1 MPRDDAR
8 DRPVGTGAL
17 PGAVPPGLRPLA
29 ADGERLPH
37 RPARR
42 RGRRGR
48 RLVPPQRLQPR
59 RPGGASATLVR
70 SPRPASVRPARRG
83 GTGGRRPGRGGDASG
98 AASEGSRVP
107 APFRLARPA
116 LGPRPGGLRPHRP
129 GGPGPRRRPRLRLRR
144 PHPAAR
150 ATLLVRVP
158 RARRLGPARRGDGLP
173 VRRRPGRPGR
183 RRRRL
188 GRPRLQRRVVS
199 QPGQASRGGLRAHP
213 LRREGRRRRTTSWS
227 PTSTATTVRTS

>member
-1 MPRDDAR
+1 MRGTCRPRSSRHSASWSGQLDPERLVTASFGGHDLDEADLREALLTIGLDFVAPHRPRDAGSAGQTEAR
-8 DRPVGTGAL
+8 TRECLATMRGDRPVGPGAL

-48 RLVPPQRLQPR
+48 RVVPPQRLQPR
-59 RPGGASATLVR
+59 GPGGASATLVR
-70 SPRPASVRPARRG
+70 PPRPAPVRPARRG
-83 GTGGRRPGRGGDASG
+83 GAGGRRPGRGGDASG

-158 RARRLGPARRGDGLP
+158 RARRLGPA
-173 VRRRPGRPGR
+173 
-183 RRRRL
+183 
-188 GRPRLQRRVVS
+188 
-199 QPGQASRGGLRAHP
+199 
-213 LRREGRRRRTTSWS
+213 
-227 PTSTATTVRTS
+227 